1 MSSSPCLEGLQR
13 RLEHHGQVF
22 GSVLQLIPSKYT
34 ATPTNGVPQMSKYM
48 RHTKNNNSKYRQR
61 LERKLDGQ
69 QVQDTESVDSRDG
82 SEATM
87 ETESSLDH
95 APSDP
100 VAGDLDAEPEGAT
113 SPSISALKARLQ
125 ARITQLRSTR
135 HAEKHDTKRKRS
147 EESIKEKRQKRKRES
162 REQQAKA
169 KTSITVPAGGTM
181 SVLNANDHADDL
193 PVAKSA
199 HTPNGNTA
207 PVLPVVEEAV
217 DYGKLEFMASDDDT
231 TTLSAHISK
240 PKKNKKS
247 AVQALRE
254 AEAKKQA
261 LEALANEDQEAYKAA
276 KEKDAWNRAME
287 LAEGNKVRDNI
298 KLLKK
303 TVKRTQAKKRK
314 SENEWKEREKQVAMD
329 KAKRQKQRNENL
341 KARANGKKDPK
352 GGKKAAKPKQ
362 RPGFE
367 GTARFAKK
375 ARSKK

>member
-1 MSSSPCLEGLQR
+1 
-13 RLEHHGQVF
+13 
-22 GSVLQLIPSKYT
+22 
-34 ATPTNGVPQMSKYM
+34 M

-61 LERKLDGQ
+61 LERKLDSH

-95 APSDP
+95 SSNDSAM
-100 VAGDLDAEPEGAT
+100 GNLEAEPEDAS

-125 ARITQLRSTR
+125 ARITQLRMTR
-135 HAEKHDTKRKRS
+135 HSEAHDTKRKRS

-169 KTSITVPAGGTM
+169 KTSITVPAGATM
-181 SVLNANDHADDL
+181 SVLNANGHTDVHPA
-193 PVAKSA
+193 AKSTLPPKSKA
-199 HTPNGNTA
+199 VSAVTA
-207 PVLPVVEEAV
+207 VEEAV

-231 TTLSAHISK
+231 TAIASAHDSK
-240 PKKNKKS
+240 PKRSKKS

-261 LEALANEDQEAYKAA
+261 LEALANEDQNAYKAA

-314 SENEWKEREKQVAMD
+314 SENEWKEREKQVASD
-329 KAKRQKQRNENL
+329 IAKRQKQRNENL
-341 KARANGKKDPK
+341 KARANAKKDRKSGKKVT
-352 GGKKAAKPKQ
+352 KPKQ

-375 ARSKK
+375 AQSKK